1 MTVPQVDVEE
11 YGYFADNQRRH
22 ADDTHLFEVH
32 EPYNGKLF
40 ARVAAGSRADARL
53 AVDAASKA
61 FAGWSGSAP
70 DEKARLFLKAAEIV
84 RRRRTEI
91 AEVLARETGSTISFA
106 TFQQDLRRSQ
116 NVDVRAQ
123 HDRHIESSR
132 RPASLQGR
140 YDFIVVGAG
149 AAGSVLAAELSASG
163 AQVLVIESGGPDDA
177 PTIANPSVWFYNVG
191 GPLDYHLP
199 VTPSPRLN
207 NRKFNMALGHVLGG
221 GSSINA
227 MVWMRGMQRDYDGW
241 AKNGAKGWAFAD
253 VLPVFKSQE
262 DWEGGANE
270 WRGAG
275 GPIHIRRPKDPH
287 PTAPAFIDAARE
299 MGMPILDDVNGPMR
313 PGAGYINMNI
323 AADGTRV
330 SAVRA
335 FLRPALSRP
344 NLTLLL
350 NTNVVKLN
358 FKGTRCVGVKLM
370 TDGAVKDIAADKEVI
385 LAAGAINSPKLLML
399 SGVGEAKALRSLGID
414 VVENLPGVG
423 ENLQDHV
430 LVSGVVFKYKGKMP
444 DRPAD
449 SNAVEAE
456 AYLSSGPSGDTDISL
471 VLHQLPVVT
480 PEVASRFG
488 TPPPDAFTIAPALVQ
503 PTSRGSVRLA
513 SNNFQDAAVIDGN
526 YLGTDHDFAA
536 IVRAIEAARE
546 LGNQHAFD
554 SLRESE
560 LIPGP
565 KASAEEI
572 RELARL
578 ASASFGH
585 AVGTCKMGVDKL
597 AVVDPELRVHGILGL
612 RVADAS
618 VMPRIITGPGTNAS
632 THMIAGRAATL
643 ILG

>member
-1 MTVPQVDVEE
+1 MID
-11 YGYFADNQRRH
+11 ASNQDGR
-22 ADDTHLFEVH
+22 
-32 EPYNGKLF
+32 
-40 ARVAAGSRADARL
+40 
-53 AVDAASKA
+53 
-61 FAGWSGSAP
+61 
-70 DEKARLFLKAAEIV
+70 
-84 RRRRTEI
+84 
-91 AEVLARETGSTISFA
+91 
-106 TFQQDLRRSQ
+106 Q
-116 NVDVRAQ
+116 
-123 HDRHIESSR
+123 
-132 RPASLQGR
+132 ASLQAE

-163 AQVLVIESGGPDDA
+163 AQVLVIESGGPDDG
-177 PTIANPSVWFYNVG
+177 PTISNPSIWFYNVG

-199 VTPSPRLN
+199 INPSPRLN
-207 NRKFNMALGHVLGG
+207 NRKFNMALGHVVGG
-221 GSSINA
+221 GSTINA
-227 MVWMRGMQRDYDGW
+227 MVWMRGMQRDYDRW
-241 AKNGAKGWAFAD
+241 AESGASGWAFAD
-253 VLPVFKSQE
+253 VLPVFKAQE
-262 DWEGGANE
+262 DWEGGANA

-287 PTAPAFIDAARE
+287 PTAPAFLDAARQ
-299 MGMPILDDVNGPMR
+299 MGMAILDDVNGPMR
-313 PGAGYINMNI
+313 SGAGYINMNI

-330 SAVRA
+330 SAARA

-344 NLTLLL
+344 NLTLLV

-370 TDGAVKDIAADKEVI
+370 KDDALRDIAAEKEVI
-385 LAAGAINSPKLLML
+385 LAAGTINSPKLLML

-423 ENLQDHV
+423 ANLQDHV

-444 DRPAD
+444 DRPTD

-456 AYLSSGPSGDTDISL
+456 AYLSSGSSGDTDISL

-480 PEVASRFG
+480 PEIASRFG

-503 PTSRGSVRLA
+503 PTSKGSVRLA
-513 SNNFQDAAVIDGN
+513 SDNFQDAAVIDGN

-585 AVGTCKMGVDKL
+585 AVGTCKMGLDKL

-618 VMPRIITGPGTNAS
+618 VMPQIITGPGTNAS
-632 THMIAGRAATL
+632 THMIAGRAAKL
-643 ILG
+643 ILD

>member
-1 MTVPQVDVEE
+1 MPTV
-11 YGYFADNQRRH
+11 
-22 ADDTHLFEVH
+22 T
-32 EPYNGKLF
+32 
-40 ARVAAGSRADARL
+40 
-53 AVDAASKA
+53 
-61 FAGWSGSAP
+61 
-70 DEKARLFLKAAEIV
+70 
-84 RRRRTEI
+84 
-91 AEVLARETGSTISFA
+91 STSIPS
-106 TFQQDLRRSQ
+106 D
-116 NVDVRAQ
+116 
-123 HDRHIESSR
+123 
-132 RPASLQGR
+132 R
-140 YDFIVVGAG
+140 YDYVIVGAG
-149 AAGSVLAAELSASG
+149 AAGCVLAGELSASG
-163 AQVLVIESGGPDDA
+163 AQVLLIESGGTDEA
-177 PTIANPSVWFYNVG
+177 PTVLNPSVWFYNVG

-199 VTPSPRLN
+199 ITPLPQLN
-207 NRKFNMALGHVLGG
+207 NRNFNMALGHVLGG
-221 GSSINA
+221 GSTINA

-241 AKNGAKGWAFAD
+241 AENGANGWAFAD

-262 DWEGGANE
+262 DWEGGANT

-275 GPIHIRRPKDPH
+275 GPMHIRRPKDPH
-287 PTAPAFIDAARE
+287 PTAPAFIDAASE

-330 SAVRA
+330 SAARA

-350 NTNVVKLN
+350 NTDVVKLN

-370 TDGAVKDIAADKEVI
+370 TDGAKKDVAADKEVI
-385 LAAGAINSPKLLML
+385 LAAGSINSPKLLML
-399 SGVGEAKALRSLGID
+399 SGVGDAKALRSLGID
-414 VVENLPGVG
+414 LVQNLPGVG
-423 ENLQDHV
+423 GNLQDHV
-430 LVSGVVFKYKGKMP
+430 LALGVVFKYRGKMP

-456 AYLSSGPSGDTDISL
+456 AYLSSDPSGDTDISL
-471 VLHQLPVVT
+471 VLHQMPAVS

-488 TPPPDAFTIAPALVQ
+488 APPPDAFTIAPALVQ
-503 PTSRGSVRLA
+503 PTSTGSVRLA

-546 LGNQHAFD
+546 LGNQRAFD
-554 SLRESE
+554 SVRESE

-632 THMIAGRAATL
+632 THMIAGRAAKL
-643 ILG
+643 ILR

>member
-1 MTVPQVDVEE
+1 MFNVSNETE
-11 YGYFADNQRRH
+11 
-22 ADDTHLFEVH
+22 TH
-32 EPYNGKLF
+32 
-40 ARVAAGSRADARL
+40 
-53 AVDAASKA
+53 
-61 FAGWSGSAP
+61 
-70 DEKARLFLKAAEIV
+70 
-84 RRRRTEI
+84 
-91 AEVLARETGSTISFA
+91 
-106 TFQQDLRRSQ
+106 
-116 NVDVRAQ
+116 
-123 HDRHIESSR
+123 
-132 RPASLQGR
+132 

-163 AQVLVIESGGPDDA
+163 AQVLVIESGGLDDA
-177 PTIANPSVWFYNVG
+177 LTITNPSIWFYNVG
-191 GPLDYHLP
+191 GPLDYNLP
-199 VTPSPRLN
+199 VAPSPKLN
-207 NRKFNMALGHVLGG
+207 QRKFNMALGHVLGG

-227 MVWMRGMQRDYDGW
+227 MVWTRGMQRDFDGW
-241 AKNGAKGWAFAD
+241 ANNGAKGWGFAD
-253 VLPVFKSQE
+253 VLPVFKNQE
-262 DWEGGANE
+262 DWEGGANT

-275 GPIHIRRPKDPH
+275 GPIQIRRPRNPH

-330 SAVRA
+330 SAVHA

-350 NTNVVKLN
+350 NTDVMKLN
-358 FKGTRCVGVKLM
+358 FKGTRCVGVKLI
-370 TDGAVKDIAADKEVI
+370 TGGVVRDFAADKEVI
-385 LAAGAINSPKLLML
+385 LAAGAIGSPKLLML
-399 SGVGEAKALRSLGID
+399 SGVGEAKALRRLGID

-444 DRPAD
+444 ERPAD

-456 AYLSSGPSGDTDISL
+456 AYLSSGPSGDTDINL
-471 VLHQLPVVT
+471 VLEQLPAVT
-480 PEVASRFG
+480 PETAARFG
-488 TPPPDAFTIAPALVQ
+488 APPADAFTIAPALVQ

-526 YLGTDHDFAA
+526 YLGTDRDFAA

-554 SLRESE
+554 SLRETE
-560 LIPGP
+560 LVPGP
-565 KASAEEI
+565 KTTSEGI
-572 RELARL
+572 REFARL

-585 AVGTCKMGVDKL
+585 PVGTCKMGVDQL
-597 AVVDPELRVHGILGL
+597 AVVDPNFRVNGLLGL

-618 VMPRIITGPGTNAS
+618 VMPRIITGPTNAP
-632 THMIAGRAATL
+632 THMIAGRASKL
-643 ILG
+643 VLG

>member
-1 MTVPQVDVEE
+1 MIKASNEE
-11 YGYFADNQRRH
+11 
-22 ADDTHLFEVH
+22 E
-32 EPYNGKLF
+32 
-40 ARVAAGSRADARL
+40 
-53 AVDAASKA
+53 
-61 FAGWSGSAP
+61 
-70 DEKARLFLKAAEIV
+70 
-84 RRRRTEI
+84 
-91 AEVLARETGSTISFA
+91 
-106 TFQQDLRRSQ
+106 
-116 NVDVRAQ
+116 
-123 HDRHIESSR
+123 
-132 RPASLQGR
+132 R

-177 PTIANPSVWFYNVG
+177 PTIANPSIWFYNVG

-199 VTPSPRLN
+199 VNPSPRLN

-221 GSSINA
+221 GTSINA

-241 AKNGAKGWAFAD
+241 AENGAKGWAFAD
-253 VLPVFKSQE
+253 VLPVFKRQE

-275 GPIHIRRPKDPH
+275 GRIHISRPKDPH
-287 PTAPAFIDAARE
+287 PTAPAFIEAARQ

-358 FKGTRCVGVKLM
+358 FKGTHCVGVRVM
-370 TDGAVKDIAADKEVI
+370 TGGAVKDIAAEKEVI
-385 LAAGAINSPKLLML
+385 LAAGAIHSPKLLML
-399 SGVGEAKALRSLGID
+399 SGVGDAKALRSLGID

-444 DRPAD
+444 DRQAA

-456 AYLSSGPSGDTDISL
+456 AYLSSSPSADTDISL

-480 PEVASRFG
+480 PEVASRYG
-488 TPPPDAFTIAPALVQ
+488 TPPADAFTIAPALVQ
-503 PTSRGSVRLA
+503 PTSKGSVRLA
-513 SNNFQDAAVIDGN
+513 SANFQDAAVIEGN
-526 YLGTDHDFAA
+526 YLGTDHDLAA
-536 IVRAIEAARE
+536 VERAIEAARD
-546 LGNQHAFD
+546 LGNQHVLD

-565 KASAEEI
+565 KATAEEI
-572 RELARL
+572 RELATL

-585 AVGTCKMGVDKL
+585 AVGTCKIGVDKL

-632 THMIAGRAATL
+632 AHMIAGRAAQL

>member
-1 MTVPQVDVEE
+1 MI
-11 YGYFADNQRRH
+11 N
-22 ADDTHLFEVH
+22 
-32 EPYNGKLF
+32 
-40 ARVAAGSRADARL
+40 
-53 AVDAASKA
+53 
-61 FAGWSGSAP
+61 
-70 DEKARLFLKAAEIV
+70 
-84 RRRRTEI
+84 
-91 AEVLARETGSTISFA
+91 
-106 TFQQDLRRSQ
+106 
-116 NVDVRAQ
+116 
-123 HDRHIESSR
+123 ESNKER
-132 RPASLQGR
+132 R

-163 AQVLVIESGGPDDA
+163 AQVLIVESGGPDDA
-177 PTIANPSVWFYNVG
+177 PTIANPSIWFYNVG

-199 VTPSPRLN
+199 VVPSPRLN

-221 GSSINA
+221 GASINA
-227 MVWMRGMQRDYDGW
+227 MVWIRGTQADYDGW
-241 AKNGAKGWAFAD
+241 AENGAKGWAFAD

-287 PTAPAFIDAARE
+287 PTAPAFLDAARE

-313 PGAGYINMNI
+313 AGAGYINMNI
-323 AADGTRV
+323 AADGARV
-330 SAVRA
+330 SAAGA

-350 NTNVVKLN
+350 NSQVVRLN
-358 FKGTRCVGVKLM
+358 FKGARCIGVKLM
-370 TDGAVKDIAADKEVI
+370 IDGAVKDIAADKEVI
-385 LAAGAINSPKLLML
+385 VAAGAINSPKLLML
-399 SGVGEAKALRSLGID
+399 SGLGEAKALRSFGID

-456 AYLSSGPSGDTDISL
+456 AYLSSSPSGDTDISL

-480 PEVASRFG
+480 PEVAERYG
-488 TPPPDAFTIAPALVQ
+488 TPPPDTFTIAPALVQ

-513 SNNFQDAAVIDGN
+513 SDQFQDAAVIDGN
-526 YLGTDHDFAA
+526 YLGTDHDFEA
-536 IVRAIEAARE
+536 IVRAIEVARE
-546 LGNQHAFD
+546 LGNQHGFD
-554 SLRESE
+554 NLRESE

-565 KASAEEI
+565 KATAEEI

-618 VMPRIITGPGTNAS
+618 VMPRIITGPGTSAS
-632 THMIAGRAATL
+632 AHMVAGRAAKL

>member
-1 MTVPQVDVEE
+1 MIDTSNEE
-11 YGYFADNQRRH
+11 
-22 ADDTHLFEVH
+22 
-32 EPYNGKLF
+32 
-40 ARVAAGSRADARL
+40 
-53 AVDAASKA
+53 
-61 FAGWSGSAP
+61 
-70 DEKARLFLKAAEIV
+70 
-84 RRRRTEI
+84 
-91 AEVLARETGSTISFA
+91 
-106 TFQQDLRRSQ
+106 SQ
-116 NVDVRAQ
+116 S
-123 HDRHIESSR
+123 H
-132 RPASLQGR
+132 

-163 AQVLVIESGGPDDA
+163 AQVLVVESGGPDDA
-177 PTIANPSVWFYNVG
+177 PTIMNPSIWFYNVA

-199 VTPSPRLN
+199 IAPLPQLN
-207 NRKFNMALGHVLGG
+207 NRNFNMALGHVLGG

-227 MVWMRGMQRDYDGW
+227 MVWTRGMQRDFDGW
-241 AKNGAKGWAFAD
+241 AENGAKGWAFAD
-253 VLPVFKSQE
+253 VLPVFKKQE

-270 WRGAG
+270 WRGSG
-275 GPIHIRRPKDPH
+275 GPIHIRRPRDPH
-287 PTAPAFIDAARE
+287 PIAPAFIEAARE
-299 MGMPILDDVNGPMR
+299 MGMAILDDLNGPMR

-330 SAVRA
+330 SAARA
-335 FLRPALSRP
+335 FLHPALSRP

-358 FKGTRCVGVKLM
+358 FEGTRCAGVRINS
-370 TDGAVKDIAADKEVI
+370 DGASRDITADREVI
-385 LAAGAINSPKLLML
+385 LAAGTIHSPRLLML
-399 SGVGEAKALRSLGID
+399 SGVGEAEALRGLGMQVI
-414 VVENLPGVG
+414 ENLPGVG
-423 ENLQDHV
+423 QNLQDHV
-430 LVSGVVFKYKGKMP
+430 LVSGVVFRYKGKMP

-456 AYLSSGPSGDTDISL
+456 AYLSSSPSGDTDIGL
-471 VLHQLPVVT
+471 VPHQLPVVT

-503 PTSRGSVRLA
+503 PTSIGSVRLA
-513 SNNFQDAAVIDGN
+513 GNSFQDAAVIDGN
-526 YLGTDHDFAA
+526 YLGTDQDFAA
-536 IVRAIEAARE
+536 VVRAIEAARE

-554 SLRESE
+554 SLREGE

-565 KASAEEI
+565 RAGAEEI

-585 AVGTCKMGVDKL
+585 AVGTCKIGVDKL

-632 THMIAGRAATL
+632 AHMIAGRAARF

>member
-1 MTVPQVDVEE
+1 MANV
-11 YGYFADNQRRH
+11 
-22 ADDTHLFEVH
+22 
-32 EPYNGKLF
+32 
-40 ARVAAGSRADARL
+40 SR
-53 AVDAASKA
+53 
-61 FAGWSGSAP
+61 
-70 DEKARLFLKAAEIV
+70 E
-84 RRRRTEI
+84 
-91 AEVLARETGSTISFA
+91 
-106 TFQQDLRRSQ
+106 
-116 NVDVRAQ
+116 
-123 HDRHIESSR
+123 
-132 RPASLQGR
+132 R

-163 AQVLVIESGGPDDA
+163 AQVLVIESGGSDDA
-177 PTIANPSVWFYNVG
+177 STIANPSVWFYNVG

-199 VTPSPRLN
+199 INPSPQLN

-262 DWEGGANE
+262 DWEGGANA
-270 WRGAG
+270 WRGVG

-287 PTAPAFIDAARE
+287 PTAPAFLDAARQ
-299 MGMPILDDVNGPMR
+299 MGMRILDDVNGPMR

-330 SAVRA
+330 SAVGA

-344 NLTLLL
+344 NLALML

-358 FKGTRCVGVKLM
+358 FKGTRCVGIKLM
-370 TDGAVKDIAADKEVI
+370 TDSAVKDIAADKEVI
-385 LAAGAINSPKLLML
+385 LAAGTINSPKLLMF
-399 SGVGEAKALRSLGID
+399 SGVGEAKALRNLGID

-456 AYLSSGPSGDTDISL
+456 AYLSSGLTDDTDISL

-488 TPPPDAFTIAPALVQ
+488 APPPDAFTIAPALVQ
-503 PTSRGSVRLA
+503 PTSKGSVRLA
-513 SNNFQDAAVIDGN
+513 SNKFQDAAIIDGN
-526 YLGTDHDFAA
+526 YVGTDHDFAA

-554 SLRESE
+554 DRRESE

-572 RELARL
+572 QELARL

-585 AVGTCKMGVDKL
+585 AVGTCKMGVDRL

-632 THMIAGRAATL
+632 AHMIAGRAAKL
-643 ILG
+643 ILS

>member
-1 MTVPQVDVEE
+1 MMINES
-11 YGYFADNQRRH
+11 N
-22 ADDTHLFEVH
+22 
-32 EPYNGKLF
+32 
-40 ARVAAGSRADARL
+40 
-53 AVDAASKA
+53 
-61 FAGWSGSAP
+61 
-70 DEKARLFLKAAEIV
+70 DER
-84 RRRRTEI
+84 
-91 AEVLARETGSTISFA
+91 
-106 TFQQDLRRSQ
+106 
-116 NVDVRAQ
+116 
-123 HDRHIESSR
+123 
-132 RPASLQGR
+132 R
-140 YDFIVVGAG
+140 YDYIVVGAG

-163 AQVLVIESGGPDDA
+163 AQVLIIESGGPDDA
-177 PTIANPSVWFYNVG
+177 PTILEPSIWFYNVA

-199 VTPSPRLN
+199 IVPSPRLN

-221 GSSINA
+221 GTTINA
-227 MVWMRGMQRDYDGW
+227 MVWVRGTKADYDGW
-241 AKNGAKGWAFAD
+241 AENGARGWAFAD

-270 WRGAG
+270 WRGSG

-313 PGAGYINMNI
+313 AGAGYINMNI

-358 FKGTRCVGVKLM
+358 FKGTRCVGVKLI
-370 TDGAVKDIAADKEVI
+370 TNGIVKDIAADKEVI
-385 LAAGAINSPKLLML
+385 LAAGTINSPKLLML
-399 SGVGEAKALRSLGID
+399 SGVGEAKALRSFGID
-414 VVENLPGVG
+414 VVENLAGVG
-423 ENLQDHV
+423 KNLQDHV

-444 DRPAD
+444 DRPAG

-456 AYLSSGPSGDTDISL
+456 AYLSSGLSGDIDISL

-488 TPPPDAFTIAPALVQ
+488 TPPPDVFTIAPALVQ
-503 PTSRGSVRLA
+503 PTSKGTVRLT
-513 SNNFQDAAVIDGN
+513 SNNFEDSALIDGN
-526 YLGTDHDFAA
+526 YLGTDRDFAA

-554 SLRESE
+554 NLRESE

-585 AVGTCKMGVDKL
+585 AVGTCKMGVDNL
-597 AVVDPELRVHGILGL
+597 AVVDPELRVHGITGL

-618 VMPRIITGPGTNAS
+618 VMPQIITGPGTNAS
-632 THMIAGRAATL
+632 THMIAGRAAQL
-643 ILG
+643 ILA